1 MTGGFGRFLRHNT
14 IALIALFLVLGGS
27 SYAAATVIN
36 GKSIKPNS
44 IPKNRLTKT
53 AIKQL
58 KGSRGARGLQGA
70 RGATGAQGAQ
80 GVQGTPGPQG
90 IISTGAFSGS
100 FTTEPADSTY
110 HFIGTTTT
118 AATAAGQG
126 LVGSA
131 EVPLFGSG
139 TGFVDYGLCFAP
151 STGGALTNFAGDN
164 YSTGVVTTARQAFS
178 ASAAVAPGAGT
189 WTVGFCARNR
199 TTADIMSDWVNGWVQ
214 VVNGP
219 VTTAPSRPETKK

>member
-1 MTGGFGRFLRHNT
+1 MTRGFGRFLRRNT
-14 IALIALFLVLGGS
+14 IALLALFLVLGGS
-27 SYAAATVIN
+27 SYAAATAIN

-58 KGSRGARGLQGA
+58 KGNRGLRGLQGA
-70 RGATGAQGAQ
+70 RGATGAQGVQ
-80 GVQGTPGPQG
+80 GVQGPPGPQG
-90 IISTGAFSGS
+90 IISTGAFSGT
-100 FTTEPADSTY
+100 FTTDPPDSTWD
-110 HFIGTTTT
+110 FIGSTTT

-131 EVPLFGSG
+131 EVPLYGSG
-139 TGFVDYGLCFAP
+139 TGFMDYGLCYAP
-151 STGGALTNFAGDN
+151 STGGALTNFVGGN
-164 YSTGVVTTARQAFS
+164 YSTSSVTTARQVFS

-189 WTVGFCARNR
+189 WTVGYCVRNR
-199 TTADIMSDWVNGWVQ
+199 TTADISSDWVNGWVQ

-219 VTTAPSRPETKK
+219 LSASPSRPETKK